1 MVYYQGELRWASSD
15 NTSGGL
21 DASSPPFCSVPTIQ
35 LVYAGIGSF
44 SGDLWFHFPILLD
57 VFLSF
62 PESQSQG
69 NHLYYEMPPGSPTLE
84 LADVYLGRVMMF
96 VNRVSICEI
105 KGYGMLLPC
114 YSSRW
119 KVLRLH
125 SYMEIRGSRLKNTK
139 IPTVRRPTSWRN
151 DCGVL
156 QAQLISVHRE
166 CFAIWSL

>member
-1 MVYYQGELRWASSD
+1 MGVFGQHLGRTRCVESS
-15 NTSGGL
+15 
-21 DASSPPFCSVPTIQ
+21 FCSVPTIQ
-35 LVYAGIGSF
+35 LVDTGIGSY
-44 SGDLWFHFPILLD
+44 LRENRFHFPILLD

-62 PESQSQG
+62 LESQSQG

-125 SYMEIRGSRLKNTK
+125 SYKEICGSRLKK
-139 IPTVRRPTSWRN
+139 HKDPHSQTSN
-151 DCGVL
+151 
-156 QAQLISVHRE
+156 QLE
-166 CFAIWSL
+166 E

>member
-1 MVYYQGELRWASSD
+1 MGVFGQHLGRTRCVESS
-15 NTSGGL
+15 
-21 DASSPPFCSVPTIQ
+21 FCSVPTIQ
-35 LVYAGIGSF
+35 LVDTGIGSY
-44 SGDLWFHFPILLD
+44 LRENRFHFPILLD

-69 NHLYYEMPPGSPTLE
+69 NHLYYEMPPASPTLE
-84 LADVYLGRVMMF
+84 LAGVYLGRVMMF

-119 KVLRLH
+119 EVLRLH
-125 SYMEIRGSRLKNTK
+125 SYKEICGSRLKK
-139 IPTVRRPTSWRN
+139 HKDPTVRRPTSWRN

-156 QAQLISVHRE
+156 QAQLTSTHRE
-166 CFAIWSL
+166 CFAI